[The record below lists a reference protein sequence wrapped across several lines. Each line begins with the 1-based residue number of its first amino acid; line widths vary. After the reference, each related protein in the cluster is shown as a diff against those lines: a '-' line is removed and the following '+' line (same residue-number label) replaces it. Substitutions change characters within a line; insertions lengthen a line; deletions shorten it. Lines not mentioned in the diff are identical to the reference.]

1 MHRRTARD
9 PLVIWR
15 DVMTVKQEI
24 VAKEDEEGPID
35 HREGD
40 CDGTSESIRNRL
52 DMDLE
57 DTSAGE
63 WADQRRVDIR
73 ALLEE
78 MRCCRPVRSGRAHP
92 VRACSVRG

>member
-9 PLVIWR
+9 PLVNLA
-15 DVMTVKQEI
+15 DVTVKQEI

-57 DTSAGE
+57 
-63 WADQRRVDIR
+63 
-73 ALLEE
+73 
-78 MRCCRPVRSGRAHP
+78 
-92 VRACSVRG
+92 